1 MPRPRGWFQEEEAAG
16 GSTPLGPTVA
26 SHPAA
31 RGACALGLA
40 RWQQGREAVP
50 PGLPSAACALSPQAA
65 RCWLSAGRC
74 WPAWGPPATRNSGTG
89 ECSARRG
96 LSIWGASLCQ
106 APRSS
111 AAWQGP
117 GVRGHR
123 RRSGG
128 LGVLGL
134 ALEMGQHL
142 SMGQGAGWRPRAS
155 RQSGTDLSSNR
166 SPCQEQAETGGAA
179 VGAQA
184 LGAAWWEEG
193 KGVCFLAGGRGE
205 GGGLQV
211 GGEPDEAACA
221 LERAGLGS

>member
-1 MPRPRGWFQEEEAAG
+1 M
-16 GSTPLGPTVA
+16 
-26 SHPAA
+26 
-31 RGACALGLA
+31 
-40 RWQQGREAVP
+40 
-50 PGLPSAACALSPQAA
+50 
-65 RCWLSAGRC
+65 
-74 WPAWGPPATRNSGTG
+74 
-89 ECSARRG
+89 
-96 LSIWGASLCQ
+96 
-106 APRSS
+106 
-111 AAWQGP
+111 
-117 GVRGHR
+117 
-123 RRSGG
+123 
-128 LGVLGL
+128 LGL

-155 RQSGTDLSSNR
+155 RQSGTDLSSNC

-193 KGVCFLAGGRGE
+193 KRVCFLAGGRGE